1 MAASQM
7 DSLLK
12 LVTEEVKKPGKK
24 INWVR
29 ISSNLFG
36 TVMIHR
42 VINEQVKSWR
52 YTLKALKP
60 KAAKIAPQH
69 LA

>member
-52 YTLKALKP
+52 Y
-60 KAAKIAPQH
+60 AKSSKTKIAKMAPQH